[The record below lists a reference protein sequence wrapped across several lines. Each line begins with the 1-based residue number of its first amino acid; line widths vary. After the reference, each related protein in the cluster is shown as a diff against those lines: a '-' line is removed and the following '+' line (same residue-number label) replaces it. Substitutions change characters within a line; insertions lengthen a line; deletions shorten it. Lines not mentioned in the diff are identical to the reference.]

1 MDVVAAGLIGGVMV
15 GLGLLAIY
23 TMERWG

>member
-23 TMERWG
+23 IMERWG